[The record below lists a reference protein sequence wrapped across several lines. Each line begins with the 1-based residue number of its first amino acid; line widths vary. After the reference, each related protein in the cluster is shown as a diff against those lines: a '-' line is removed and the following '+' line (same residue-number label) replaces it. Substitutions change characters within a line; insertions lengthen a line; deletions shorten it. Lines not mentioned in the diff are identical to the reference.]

1 MNGSIFRRLVLT
13 DLYLLRWPVAGVLVA
28 GGVAVAMM
36 PLGPVSAYV
45 GGVSLICTIVILN
58 IVVVMTSIVQER
70 KDKVQLFMLSLPV
83 STGQYTAAKLTA
95 SAIAFIGPWIALTAA
110 AASVIDVS
118 ALPNGSLPFL
128 LTVLVYLLLYFC
140 VLAGVGLASDST
152 GWHFTVITVGNV
164 SVNFLIPWLLSR
176 PSVYRHR
183 TDPAAVWTGDI
194 MTIIGIELAAAAIA
208 LGLCL
213 FVRSR
218 RTDFV

>member
-1 MNGSIFRRLVLT
+1 M
-13 DLYLLRWPVAGVLVA
+13 
-28 GGVAVAMM
+28 
-36 PLGPVSAYV
+36 

-95 SAIAFIGPWIALTAA
+95 NAIAFVGPWVALTAA
-110 AASVIDVS
+110 VAVVIDVS

-128 LTVLVYLLLYFC
+128 LTVLVYLLLYYC

-152 GWHFTVITVGNV
+152 GWHTTVITVGNV

-183 TDPAAVWTGDI
+183 TGPAAVWTGDI
-194 MTIIGIELAAAAIA
+194 MAIIGIELAAAAIA
-208 LGLCL
+208 LGLGL
-213 FVRSR
+213 YVRSR